1 MARAAAKKPSPE
13 TTADTNEAQPSLQSD
28 WRVIQEFEEVKDL
41 PLALAGNARKKS
53 IVALNQILADTMML
67 RDLYKKAHWQVSGA
81 TFYSLHLLLDKH
93 YEEQAEA
100 VDTVA
105 ERIMALGGI
114 SYATPHDVAENTSL
128 ARPPKGREDVPS
140 NLQRLLEAHRK
151 SLAFMRE
158 AASDAA
164 DYGDDGTN
172 DVIVSDLIRT
182 HEAQVWF
189 IAEHLAATRLLPAG
203 SGGAAVTGG

>member
-1 MARAAAKKPSPE
+1 MARAAARKTE
-13 TTADTNEAQPSLQSD
+13 TVADTNEAQPALHSD
-28 WRVIQEFEEVKDL
+28 WRVIQEFEDLKDL
-41 PLALAGNARKKS
+41 PLALEDNARKRS
-53 IVALNQILADTMML
+53 VGALNQILADTMMM
-67 RDLYKKAHWQVSGA
+67 RDLYKKAHWQISGA

-114 SYATPHDVAENTSL
+114 SYATPHDVAEATSL
-128 ARPPKGREDVPS
+128 ARPPQGREDVPS

-151 SLAFMRE
+151 CLAFMRE
-158 AASDAA
+158 AASEAA

-189 IAEHLAATRLLPAG
+189 IAEHLAGTRLLPEG
-203 SGGAAVTGG
+203 SGGAQVTGG

>member
-1 MARAAAKKPSPE
+1 MARAAAKKTE
-13 TTADTNEAQPSLQSD
+13 AVAKTNEAQPSLTSD
-28 WRVIQEFEEVKDL
+28 WRVIQDFEDLKDL
-41 PLALAGNARKKS
+41 PLALEDNARKRS
-53 IVALNQILADTMML
+53 VGALNQILADTMML
-67 RDLYKKAHWQVSGA
+67 RDLYKKAHWQISGA

-100 VDTVA
+100 VDTIA

-114 SYATPHDVAENTSL
+114 SYATPHDVAEATHL

-151 SLAFMRE
+151 CLAFMRE
-158 AASDAA
+158 AAAEAA

-189 IAEHLAATRLLPAG
+189 IAEHLASTRLLPEGA
-203 SGGAAVTGG
+203 GGAQVTGGVA

>member
-13 TTADTNEAQPSLQSD
+13 ATPDTNEAQPSLHSD
-28 WRVIQEFEEVKDL
+28 WRVIQEFGDLKDL
-41 PLALAGNARKKS
+41 PLALEGNARQRS
-53 IVALNQILADTMML
+53 IGALNQILADTMML
-67 RDLYKKAHWQVSGA
+67 RDLYKKAHWQISGA

-100 VDTVA
+100 VDTIA

-151 SLAFMRE
+151 CLAFMRPAAAE
-158 AASDAA
+158 ADE
-164 DYGDDGTN
+164 YGDDGTN

-189 IAEHLAATRLLPAG
+189 IAEHLAATRILPQG
-203 SGGAAVTGG
+203 SGGAAVLGG